1 MISRLPNHAAPANMG
16 FMPDRKHPGTITY
29 VDQTKGTERVAD
41 IATVPEKMRFA
52 ITPQG
57 KVPIVKVVASVA
69 GDKRTIQEYGDDG
82 KLYRST
88 VQLKKKSL

>member
-1 MISRLPNHAAPANMG
+1 MISRLPNHAAQPNMG

-29 VDQTKGTERVAD
+29 VDKDKGTERVSD
-41 IATVPEKMRFA
+41 IATVPEQFRFA
-52 ITPQG
+52 MTPEG

-69 GDKRTIQEYGDDG
+69 GDKRTIHEYGDDG

-88 VQLKKKSL
+88 VQLKKK